1 MRYFALTSKSLRRR
15 TPKHHPPFVRDIS
28 KKNNLKKYLKI
39 RKIYAKPG
47 FNYKRYVYR
56 LPKYKRIQRFFQR
69 NRVYMRKLYGQMRD
83 NHIAAL
89 TKKINQKVDKRRRL
103 SKNIGQYLE
112 FQASA
117 FLLINRFYPKVNELR
132 QLVQNNKIS
141 VNGKSFKG
149 FYKKMH
155 SYDFCKF
162 NDHNRPNNEPFIN
175 HKLRKSAIKR
185 IKKLRVVS
193 SGYANA
199 TIQMNSIKDPYVSS
213 NFFFNYKQKF
223 EVKDPELFFNNL
235 NCSFRNWF
243 MLNFWNNLTK
253 KSLYF
258 KLPIN
263 RLDFNPKK
271 KINWMQDTK

>member
-1 MRYFALTSKSLRRR
+1 MRYFALTNKSLRRR

-39 RKIYAKPG
+39 RKIYIKPG
-47 FNYKRYVYR
+47 FNYKRYIFR
-56 LPKYKRIQRFFQR
+56 LPRYKRIQRFFQR
-69 NRVYMRKLYGQMRD
+69 NRVYMRRLYGQMRD

-117 FLLINRFYPKVNELR
+117 FLLINRFYPNVEELR

-155 SYDFCKF
+155 SYDFCRF
-162 NDHNRPNNEPFIN
+162 NYHNRPNNEPFIN
-175 HKLRKSAIKR
+175 NKLRKSIKKR
-185 IKKLRVVS
+185 IRKFRVVS
-193 SGYANA
+193 SGYTNA
-199 TIQMNSIKDPYVSS
+199 TIQMNSIKDSFVSS
-213 NFFFNYKQKF
+213 NFFFDYKQKF
-223 EVKDPELFFNNL
+223 KVKNSKHFYNDINMFFHN
-235 NCSFRNWF
+235 
-243 MLNFWNNLTK
+243 
-253 KSLYF
+253 
-258 KLPIN
+258 
-263 RLDFNPKK
+263 
-271 KINWMQDTK
+271 